1 MTPWSTPST
10 THLHLWYGGNEGGN
24 GLADVIFGDV
34 AASGRLPLA
43 FPVRCQDNPAFLN
56 SRSEGGRI
64 LCGED
69 IYVGYRYCE
78 KAQREVLF
86 PFGHGLSYTSFEFS
100 DVVVSDDSVKL
111 TVTNT
116 GERSGSETVQIYIAP
131 PEAAR
136 TPLAIEI
143 DRPVK
148 ELRGFAKVHLDP
160 GSSTTVTIKLDK
172 FAGAFWDEN
181 DLCWVV
187 SAGTYRL
194 LIGKSSRDI
203 ALERQWTVKETRRW
217 TGL

>member
-86 PFGHGLSYTSFEFS
+86 PFG
-100 DVVVSDDSVKL
+100 
-111 TVTNT
+111 
-116 GERSGSETVQIYIAP
+116 
-131 PEAAR
+131 
-136 TPLAIEI
+136 
-143 DRPVK
+143 
-148 ELRGFAKVHLDP
+148 
-160 GSSTTVTIKLDK
+160 
-172 FAGAFWDEN
+172 
-181 DLCWVV
+181 
-187 SAGTYRL
+187 
-194 LIGKSSRDI
+194 
-203 ALERQWTVKETRRW
+203 
-217 TGL
+217 

>member
-1 MTPWSTPST
+1 MDLRMSYLVMLMPAVGFRCHFLFGVKIIQHSRIP
-10 THLHLWYGGNEGGN
+10 
-24 GLADVIFGDV
+24 GLKV
-34 AASGRLPLA
+34 AGSCTARTSMLATDIAKRHSAKCCSRL
-43 FPVRCQDNPAFLN
+43 
-56 SRSEGGRI
+56 
-64 LCGED
+64 GES
-69 IYVGYRYCE
+69 
-78 KAQREVLF
+78 F
-86 PFGHGLSYTSFEFS
+86 PFVLLNLGYQSLTRYRHGLSCTSFEFS

-187 SAGTYRL
+187 SARTYRL

-203 ALERQWTVKETRRW
+203 AMERQWTVKETRRW